1 MTRIILASRS
11 PRRVQLLRELGIRDF
26 EIIPSQSEEEPDTA
40 LSPEAAVEHISMA
53 KAREVLSRA
62 GGEGLIIAADT
73 LVYLDGRPLGKPSDE
88 EDAKAMLRS
97 LSGREHL
104 VVTGLALILDG
115 RELSAAESTLVRFRE
130 LSDEDIS
137 WYVSTGEPMDK
148 AGAYGAQGLGAIFIK
163 GITGDFF
170 NVMGLPLCRL
180 AESLEELGMPLT
192 SLVSEG

>member
-115 RELSAAESTLVRFRE
+115 RELSVAESTLVRFRE
-130 LSDEDIS
+130 LSEEDIS

-180 AESLEELGMPLT
+180 AESLDELGTPLT